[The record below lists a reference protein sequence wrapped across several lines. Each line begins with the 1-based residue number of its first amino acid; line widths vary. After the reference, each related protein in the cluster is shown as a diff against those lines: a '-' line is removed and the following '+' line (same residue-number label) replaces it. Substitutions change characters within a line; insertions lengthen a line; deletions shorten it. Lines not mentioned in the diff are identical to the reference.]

1 MVKNKYLRYIPLA
14 SPLAALFGTQRT
26 RELFKVNP
34 TIAPQR
40 EEAQDVKIFPISQ
53 HNTTF

>member
-14 SPLAALFGTQRT
+14 SPLASLFGTQRT

-34 TIAPQR
+34 TITPQR
-40 EEAQDVKIFPISQ
+40 EEAKEVNIYVFDYDSKRI
-53 HNTTF
+53 